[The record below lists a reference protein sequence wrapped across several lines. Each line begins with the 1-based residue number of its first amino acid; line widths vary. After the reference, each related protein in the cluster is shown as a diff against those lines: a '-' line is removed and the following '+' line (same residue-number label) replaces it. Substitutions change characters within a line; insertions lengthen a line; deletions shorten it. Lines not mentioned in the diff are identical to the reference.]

1 MILLI
6 ECLIAM
12 GLFALVVVPMDAKN
26 PLGVISDY
34 PPAIRKRCVELGL
47 IENTKKRFTAKDII
61 RKCLG
66 VIVLVILSV
75 LVLKKIN
82 HAETFFEGFISS
94 YIIWLSIA
102 WFDALIIDC
111 LWFCH
116 SKRMCIPGTE
126 DMKEYK
132 DYLFHIKQSCIGTLI
147 GLPSC
152 ALIGLLVALFS
163 ISS

>member
-6 ECLIAM
+6 E
-12 GLFALVVVPMDAKN
+12 
-26 PLGVISDY
+26 
-34 PPAIRKRCVELGL
+34 
-47 IENTKKRFTAKDII
+47 
-61 RKCLG
+61 CLG

-116 SKRMCIPGTE
+116 SKRMRIPGTE

-132 DYLFHIKQSCIGTLI
+132 DYLFHIKQSCIGTII

-163 ISS
+163 

>member
-34 PPAIRKRCVELGL
+34 PPAIRKQCVELGL

-116 SKRMCIPGTE
+116 SKRMRIPGTE

-147 GLPSC
+147 GLPAC
-152 ALIGLLVALFS
+152 ALIGLFVALFS
-163 ISS
+163 A

>member
-12 GLFALVVVPMDAKN
+12 GVFALVVVPMDAKN

-47 IENTKKRFTAKDII
+47 IENTEKRFSAKDII

-75 LVLKKIN
+75 LVVKKIN

-116 SKRMCIPGTE
+116 SKRMRIPGTE

-132 DYLFHIKQSCIGTLI
+132 DYLFHVRGCEIGTML
-147 GLPSC
+147 GLVI
-152 ALIGLLVALFS
+152 ALLAGGIVYLM
-163 ISS
+163 